1 MSHEAEQNIQHFQEN
16 LHEISRGLKA
26 HVQIRNSITK
36 IGNNLASNK
45 DGLYDQDT

>member
-26 HVQIRNSITK
+26 RVQIRLTI
-36 IGNNLASNK
+36 ILFCNK
-45 DGLYDQDT
+45 DELYGQDT